1 MTEPEDRPDAAGLL
15 KVRRKRRI
23 GKMRT
28 SLTKTRVFLQH
39 AFFSN
44 VANTDEMV
52 ALIEETRKLELMRQH
67 DDNESQS
74 SANDDDN
81 KSFESAIES
90 LSIAEP

>member
-1 MTEPEDRPDAAGLL
+1 M
-15 KVRRKRRI
+15 
-23 GKMRT
+23 
-28 SLTKTRVFLQH
+28 QH
-39 AFFSN
+39 ALFSN

-52 ALIEETRKLELMRQH
+52 TLIEETRKLEFMRQK

>member
-1 MTEPEDRPDAAGLL
+1 
-15 KVRRKRRI
+15 
-23 GKMRT
+23 
-28 SLTKTRVFLQH
+28 
-39 AFFSN
+39 
-44 VANTDEMV
+44 MV
-52 ALIEETRKLELMRQH
+52 TLIEETRKLELMRQH

>member
-1 MTEPEDRPDAAGLL
+1 M
-15 KVRRKRRI
+15 
-23 GKMRT
+23 
-28 SLTKTRVFLQH
+28 QH

-52 ALIEETRKLELMRQH
+52 TLIEETRKLEFMRQK

>member
-1 MTEPEDRPDAAGLL
+1 MHI
-15 KVRRKRRI
+15 V
-23 GKMRT
+23 
-28 SLTKTRVFLQH
+28 LQH

-52 ALIEETRKLELMRQH
+52 TLIEETRKLESMRQN
-67 DDNESQS
+67 DDNESQN
-74 SANDDDN
+74 SANDDDDN